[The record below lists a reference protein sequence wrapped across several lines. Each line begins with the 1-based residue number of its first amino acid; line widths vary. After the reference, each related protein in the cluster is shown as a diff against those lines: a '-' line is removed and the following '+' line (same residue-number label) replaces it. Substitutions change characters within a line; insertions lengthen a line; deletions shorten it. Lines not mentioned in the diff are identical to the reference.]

1 MTAQAS
7 IPSNLE
13 SFKKI
18 VAEFLQAAP
27 TASAESLDA
36 GLKCVALAYFGL
48 DVPIESAEHK
58 IAESFLQY
66 AMRRH
71 TEYEVK
77 MVMGDLTSFARSFVA

>member
-7 IPSNLE
+7 ITTNLE

-18 VAEFLQAAP
+18 VADFLKAAP
-27 TASAESLDA
+27 TAPADSLDA

-48 DVPIESAEHK
+48 DVPIESAEQK
-58 IAESFLQY
+58 IAETYLQF

-77 MVMGDLTSFARSFVA
+77 IVMGDLTSFAHSFVA